1 MLEKVNVLEFNY
13 YLPASTS
20 VNLPT
25 VARIAPS
32 LPPFAPVQAPTQ
44 SLASVT
50 CPSIILP
57 QQRAYIFHGTSHS
70 WQPMSFLATESLQR
84 IHLYRSFVAIALAF
98 ADDATVSAIFRT
110 SALLPRE
117 SSWIP
122 AMRSNCFRLKREF
135 SSHRSESRNTCPVP
149 SGFEKQ
155 SSFSI
160 FRWMVSFCVFLALW
174 HAEVE
179 DAESLQGH
187 KNPSHHTQS
196 TMTAV
201 SGAL

>member
-13 YLPASTS
+13 YLHASTD

-25 VARIAPS
+25 VAHTGPS
-32 LPPFAPVQAPTQ
+32 LPAFSPVQAPTQ
-44 SLASVT
+44 SFASVT
-50 CPSIILP
+50 RPSIIVP

-117 SSWIP
+117 SS
-122 AMRSNCFRLKREF
+122 
-135 SSHRSESRNTCPVP
+135 
-149 SGFEKQ
+149 
-155 SSFSI
+155 
-160 FRWMVSFCVFLALW
+160 
-174 HAEVE
+174 
-179 DAESLQGH
+179 
-187 KNPSHHTQS
+187 
-196 TMTAV
+196 
-201 SGAL
+201 